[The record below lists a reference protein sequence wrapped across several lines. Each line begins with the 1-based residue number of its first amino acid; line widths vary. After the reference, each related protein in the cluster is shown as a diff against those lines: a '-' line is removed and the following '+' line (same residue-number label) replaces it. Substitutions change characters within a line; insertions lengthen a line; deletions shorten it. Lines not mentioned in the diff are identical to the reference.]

1 MKDPTFA
8 EWLADSARWLGPDAP
23 AKIKSLVLAHLTRE
37 QERLNNLV
45 REVSLTAAVIA
56 ESHEEKAPHSARTL
70 PARPARTLPDAILAF
85 LRLENGCA
93 TCEIVEA
100 VRRAFDDVTPQDV
113 YSELYRLCKAD
124 RIQKRSVGGRKSFR
138 YYLPG
143 TAP

>member
-23 AKIKSLVLAHLTRE
+23 AKIKKLVLANLTRE
-37 QERLNNLV
+37 QERLNDLV
-45 REVSLTAAVIA
+45 REVSLTAAVIV
-56 ESHEEKAPHSARTL
+56 ESHEEKAPHS
-70 PARPARTLPDAILAF
+70 ARTLPDAILAF

-93 TCEIVEA
+93 TCEIVED
-100 VRRAFDDVTPQDV
+100 VRRVFDVTPQAV
-113 YSELYRLCKAD
+113 YNELFRLCKAD
-124 RIQKRSVGGRKSFR
+124 RIQKRKVGGRKFR